1 MNKKESQI
9 LGTIMTFLLLI
20 SMVVVAKESAR
31 LVGVWQEKQ
40 LAGEMK
46 TVVIDAGHGGNDPG
60 KVGLNGALE
69 KDINLAI
76 AMRVKKYLEQE
87 DINVIMTRQEDLRA
101 TFYDEATPVFTGY
114 LSNKSTWQLTDSG
127 IKKMTLT
134 FEDVGTR
141 LLGKTFLPSAT
152 GEEYIDKLLK

>member
-31 LVGVWQEKQ
+31 LVGVWHERQIKDQ
-40 LAGEMK
+40 MK

-60 KVGLNGALE
+60 KVGINGALE

-76 AMRVKKYLEQE
+76 AMRVKQYLEQE
-87 DINVIMTRQEDLRA
+87 DINVIMTRQEDKGL
-101 TFYDEATPVFTGY
+101 YDENDT
-114 LSNKSTWQLTDSG
+114 NKKVHDM
-127 IKKMTLT
+127 K
-134 FEDVGTR
+134 ER
-141 LLGKTFLPSAT
+141 
-152 GEEYIDKLLK
+152 